1 MGQKGEPGNDGV
13 RGPPG
18 PPGFQGERG
27 PSGVKGERGPYVSI
41 KIIKKFSFQ
50 NIFIHTLYN
59 IVRKFRVP
67 LAYRVQKEKK
77 ETWVLDLKD

>member
-1 MGQKGEPGNDGV
+1 VGQKGEPGNDGV

-27 PSGVKGERGPYVSI
+27 PPGVKGERGPYVSI
-41 KIIKKFSFQ
+41 KIKKFSLQ
-50 NIFIHTLYN
+50 NIFIHILYD
-59 IVRKFRVP
+59 IICKSRVP
-67 LAYRVQKEKK
+67 LAYQVQKEKK